1 MNAPVNIDGI
11 QFSTEMFDTLR
22 EWHLCNAAEEAVEEI
37 EHICEAL
44 LLNWDGVD
52 DYIDV
57 KETLLFLSGLKA
69 QLKTFIPP
77 QKDAL

>member
-11 QFSTEMFDTLR
+11 QFSTEMFDTLK
-22 EWHLCNAAEEAVEEI
+22 EWYHNGCLESFIEELDD
-37 EHICEAL
+37 ICESL

-57 KETLLFLSGLKA
+57 KETLIFLTGLKA
-69 QLKTFIPP
+69 QLKSLIPL
-77 QKDAL
+77 KKVVL

>member
-1 MNAPVNIDGI
+1 MRPKRP
-11 QFSTEMFDTLR
+11 S
-22 EWHLCNAAEEAVEEI
+22 EEI